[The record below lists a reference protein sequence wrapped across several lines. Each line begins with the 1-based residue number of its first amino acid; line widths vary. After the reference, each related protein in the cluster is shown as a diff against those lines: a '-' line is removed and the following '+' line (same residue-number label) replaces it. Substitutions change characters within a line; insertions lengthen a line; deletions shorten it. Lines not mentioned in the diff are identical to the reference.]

1 MENFDA
7 FTAGVEPGGLRTR
20 SEIGILICY
29 ILATVEKP
37 FCKEDIITVIC
48 DNGIANYFETSAAVA
63 DLEKSGNIIC
73 KDTAEELYT
82 VTDNGKMIAH
92 QLHAGL
98 PSVIRKRAV
107 TASLNLLAKRKIEDE
122 NPVTIQNAEGGG
134 YNVHFRITDGVRDL
148 MSFTVFIPDLTQANA
163 VKQNFHKSP
172 ERIYQVMLAAIIGE
186 KEIVQDALK
195 ELRK

>member
-20 SEIGILICY
+20 SDIGILICY

-37 FCKEDIITVIC
+37 FCKEDIIAVIC

-63 DLEKSGNIIC
+63 DLEKCGNIVST
-73 KDTAEELYT
+73 DPETELYT
-82 VTDNGKMIAH
+82 VTDNGKLIAH
-92 QLHAGL
+92 QLHSSL
-98 PSVIRKRAV
+98 PSVIRKKAI
-107 TASLNLLAKRKIEDE
+107 TATLNLLAKRKIEDE
-122 NPVTIQNAEGGG
+122 NPVTIQKADGGG

-148 MSFTVFIPDLTQANA
+148 MSFTVFIPDLSQANT
-163 VKQNFHKSP
+163 VKQNFHKNP
-172 ERIYQVMLAAIIGE
+172 ERIYQIMLAAIVGE
-186 KEIVQDALK
+186 KEMVQEALR